1 MRHRTDMAEFVLKY
15 ADGRGQIHQQ
25 VATAGTEKE
34 LRDRYTTQ
42 GFLIYSVKPRAAGA
56 LAATGMFG
64 GRKKLNLEKFL
75 IFNQQFVTLIR
86 AGLPILKGLD
96 LLAER
101 LTDPKLEP
109 YIKSVR
115 DEVRNGTL
123 LSDAF
128 RQQGI
133 FPKIYISSVMAGE
146 KSGSLTEVL
155 DRFIHYQKLALA
167 VRKKVMVSLMY
178 PCVLIVLVCVLM
190 VFLVTYVVP
199 TFATLYSSMQA
210 TLPQMTTILI
220 AVGTTARSYI
230 VAGVIGLIAAVFAFR
245 WWARRPA
252 ARDRIDRVKLKVP
265 ILGEIWL
272 KYQVAQLARILSTL
286 LTGGIPLVQAMET
299 AADSLSSPLLQKA
312 VESAGKSVREGQ
324 PLSGSLR
331 ALKLFPALAID
342 MIEVGESTGALP
354 AMLNSVAEFFE
365 EDVNTRMQAALSLIE
380 PAIMLTMGAVVA
392 FVLIALYLPIFSLA
406 DSIH

>member
-1 MRHRTDMAEFVLKY
+1 MADYVLKY

-25 VATAGTEKE
+25 VASAASEKE
-34 LRDRYTTQ
+34 LRDRYSQQ
-42 GFLIYSVKPRAAGA
+42 GFLIYSIKLRSGAAAAG
-56 LAATGMFG
+56 FSPF

-101 LTDPKLEP
+101 LTDPKLAP
-109 YIKSVR
+109 QIKAVR

-123 LSDAF
+123 LSEAF
-128 RQQGI
+128 RQQGV
-133 FPKIYISSVMAGE
+133 FPKMFVTSVMAGE
-146 KSGSLTEVL
+146 KSGSLVEVL
-155 DRFIHYQKLALA
+155 DRYISYQRIALA

-178 PCVLIVLVCVLM
+178 PCVLIILVALLM

-199 TFATLYSSMQA
+199 TFASLYGTMQA
-210 TLPQMTTILI
+210 KLPPMTVWLI
-220 AVGTTARSYI
+220 AIGTAARNYI
-230 VAGVIGLIAAVFAFR
+230 VYFVAALISGIFLYR
-245 WWARRPA
+245 WWARRDS
-252 ARDRIDRVKLKVP
+252 ARLRIDRIKMRMPVV
-265 ILGEIWL
+265 GEIWI

-299 AADSLSSPLLQKA
+299 AGDSLNTPLLKRA
-312 VESAGKSVREGQ
+312 VENAGKSVREGQ
-324 PLSGSLR
+324 PLSGSL
-331 ALKLFPALAID
+331 KTSGMFPGLATD

-365 EDVNTRMQAALSLIE
+365 EDVNTRMSATLSLVE
-380 PAIMLTMGAVVA
+380 PAIMIMMGSFVA
-392 FVLIALYLPIFSLA
+392 FVLISLYLPIFSLA
-406 DSIH
+406 DTIR